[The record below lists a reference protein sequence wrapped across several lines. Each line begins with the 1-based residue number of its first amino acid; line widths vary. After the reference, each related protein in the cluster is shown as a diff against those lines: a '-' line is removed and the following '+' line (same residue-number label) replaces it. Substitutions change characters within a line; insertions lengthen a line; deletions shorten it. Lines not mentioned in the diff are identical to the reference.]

1 MITTYIYS
9 TQDGLTLL
17 KIRFSNDYL
26 YVCET
31 HRNHCRSYIAGVSII
46 LWCHALYTQHY
57 EKVRSKRER
66 GERERGEG
74 REGERGGGE
83 RETERDRENI
93 IMSN

>member
-1 MITTYIYS
+1 MIICTYVKLIEI
-9 TQDGLTLL
+9 TVEAA
-17 KIRFSNDYL
+17 I
-26 YVCET
+26 
-31 HRNHCRSYIAGVSII
+31 YIAGVSII